1 MHMLRT
7 LVCSI
12 AVIGLGLILTSEPSS
27 AQDKE
32 KKEVK
37 LEGKITCGK
46 CDLAVDKACATVI
59 VAKNKKGKEVTYYF
73 DAASHKKWHND
84 ICTESTQGTV
94 TGTVSKEGQKMV
106 VTVKELKYKE

>member
-1 MHMLRT
+1 MLRT
-7 LVCSI
+7 LVCGL
-12 AVIGLGLILTSEPSS
+12 ALIGVGLIAAHSPSL

-73 DAASHKKWHND
+73 DAASHKKYHGD
-84 ICTESTQGTV
+84 ICTESKQGTV
-94 TGTVSKEGQKMV
+94 TGTVAKDGQKMV
-106 VTVKELKYKE
+106 VTVKSLKYKE